1 MLLVLGLAA
10 AAARPSAW
18 CGRLLCGRHRQ
29 DCSHELDGR
38 DGLDWTV
45 SVRVSLA
52 AQPNYHGPQGK
63 QEEEGREGQQPEE
76 PEGLLGAAAAEE
88 GGRRGAKVFKP
99 PVEAIWER
107 YFAKFSKAGSL
118 EEEEDGSF
126 GLVCS
131 YDSDLSPYEI
141 YDSVECESCH
151 NS

>member
-52 AQPNYHGPQGK
+52 AQPNYRGPQGK
-63 QEEEGREGQQPEE
+63 QEEEGREGHQPEE
-76 PEGLLGAAAAEE
+76 PEGLLSVLPQLKKVDVAAPRSSSRPSRRSGSATLPNSARRAASK
-88 GGRRGAKVFKP
+88 RRKM
-99 PVEAIWER
+99 
-107 YFAKFSKAGSL
+107 
-118 EEEEDGSF
+118 
-126 GLVCS
+126 
-131 YDSDLSPYEI
+131 DLSGSYVRMI
-141 YDSVECESCH
+141 QT
-151 NS
+151 